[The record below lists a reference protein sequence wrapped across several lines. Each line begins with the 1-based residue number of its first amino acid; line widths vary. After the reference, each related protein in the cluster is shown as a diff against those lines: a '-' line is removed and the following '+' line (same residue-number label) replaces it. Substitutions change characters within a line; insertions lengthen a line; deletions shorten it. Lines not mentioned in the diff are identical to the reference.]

1 MKHLTRA
8 WQPIKIASLLVVIA
22 GLIIQEGPPPG
33 ATETRISRLV
43 AAHSFDYL
51 GWELEALYAKG
62 AQMAMPVQNYMDEAT
77 RKGRVLRYLDL
88 LRRAGELQQQVAEI
102 YSDPHVADPESASAV
117 QRAEYSRLRAELS
130 QMQSTVEGIIEEQVA
145 CILAEQGLAVGGQVL
160 PPVKFR
166 FTPLPQQLIISP
178 RTEIRRMYEFS
189 LEAGLTVEQAET
201 LEDEL
206 DRRFDVSS
214 LVVPIGGMG
223 LYPAM
228 VLETDSVEWLM
239 GVVAH
244 EWAHNWLTLFPIGW
258 NYGSSAE
265 LTTMNE
271 TAAGI
276 VENEIRPLALARFYP
291 ELVKPPPPSNA
302 PTLTETQAAA
312 PVENPFNFRAFM
324 RDTRIEVDR
333 LLKEGRVTEA
343 EEFMEQRR
351 QLFWAAGYPIR
362 KLNQAYF
369 AFYGAYADEP
379 GAAGDDPVGPAVVQL
394 RRQSP
399 SLKAFLFRLA
409 PMTSFQDLKQA
420 VEGHGRVP
428 LPASSLVASPL
439 TFFR

>member
-1 MKHLTRA
+1 MKHLRRA
-8 WQPIKIASLLVVIA
+8 WQLLKIAGLLVVIA

-33 ATETRISRLV
+33 VTETRINRLV
-43 AAHSFDYL
+43 AAQSFDYL
-51 GWELEALYAKG
+51 SWELNALYAKG
-62 AQMAMPVQNYMDEAT
+62 AQMAVPIQNYLDEPARQT
-77 RKGRVLRYLDL
+77 QVLRYIDL
-88 LRRAGELQQQVAEI
+88 VRRAGELEQQVTEI
-102 YSDPHVADPESASAV
+102 YSNPQITDPQAASAV
-117 QRAEYSRLRAELS
+117 QRAEYGRVRAELG
-130 QMQSTVEGIIEEQVA
+130 QLQATVEGIIEEQVA

-189 LEAGLTVEQAET
+189 LEAGLTVEQAQA

-223 LYPAM
+223 LYPTM
-228 VLETDSVEWLM
+228 LLETDSLDWLV

-271 TAAGI
+271 TAASI
-276 VENEIRPLALARFYP
+276 VENEIRPLVLARFYP
-291 ELVKPPPPSNA
+291 ELVKPPPPSNT

-312 PVENPFNFRAFM
+312 PVEAPFNFRAFM

-394 RRQSP
+394 RQQSP

-409 PMTSFQDLKQA
+409 PMTSFQELKRA
-420 VEGHGRVP
+420 IEH
-428 LPASSLVASPL
+428 
-439 TFFR
+439 